1 MTNKQENDIRIKQV
15 FTILGEEFAKLDENS
30 SEVKMVI
37 LPKDNGIS
45 IQFHYESEEAYEF
58 VNHLQ
63 RKIRLEN
70 EIWFDSE
77 FAIRFGMTEWFLD
90 YFEDDLEMSN

>member
-30 SEVKMVI
+30 SEVKMAI

-45 IQFHYESEEAYEF
+45 IQFYYEKEEAYQF
-58 VNHLQ
+58 VTYLQ
-63 RKIRLEN
+63 EKIRLEN

-90 YFEDDLEMSN
+90 YFEDEEAE